1 MSRTAWHDNA
11 FVGLPIAAAQDGYLY
26 YQEFGLNDG
35 SGDLPVPLNAY
46 IESSTVDIAEGDQ
59 FMFASRIIPDITFRN
74 SDNSPT
80 ATFTIKA
87 RNYPGGSYFG
97 ASNNAVVSTAIVPVQ
112 LFTEQSFIR
121 VRGRSVAL
129 RVESNQV
136 NTAWRLGSPRLDVRP
151 DGRR

>member
-1 MSRTAWHDNA
+1 
-11 FVGLPIAAAQDGYLY
+11 
-26 YQEFGLNDG
+26 
-35 SGDLPVPLNAY
+35 
-46 IESSTVDIAEGDQ
+46 
-59 FMFASRIIPDITFRN
+59 MFASRIIPDITFRN
-74 SDNSPT
+74 SDYRVQLLRSQLKHV
-80 ATFTIKA
+80 TI
-87 RNYPGGSYFG
+87 RVGNYFG
-97 ASNNAVVSTAIVPVQ
+97 TSNNAVVSTATVPVQ